1 MLFKEFLLVA
11 SGSFLGG
18 GFRYLVSRWVQSA
31 TVLAFPFGTLSV
43 NIIGCFLLGFLS
55 GLPWTGTFMNPNTK
69 LILTTGFCGGF
80 TTFSTFMNENS
91 QLMKDENY
99 LYMVLYMFGSLALGF
114 VAVLLGHQLS
124 RLF

>member
-18 GFRYLVSRWVQSA
+18 GMRFLVSKWMQAWIPAV
-31 TVLAFPFGTLSV
+31 FPIGTLTV
-43 NIIGCFLLGFLS
+43 NIVGCFLLGFLS
-55 GLPWTGTFMNPNTK
+55 GLSWTGNVMSPGTK
-69 LILTTGFCGGF
+69 LMLTTGFCGGF

-99 LYMVLYMFGSLALGF
+99 LYLALYLFGSLALGF
-114 VAVLLGHQLS
+114 LAVLLGHQLS